1 MISTPT
7 SAELW
12 MQRLV
17 KCLRADEGVR
27 TKAYDDATGKEVT
40 APSGRLTIGV
50 GRNIEDNGISEATI
64 SQMLQEDIE
73 CCLKEAQRLFGL
85 DFFNSLSTPRQHA
98 IIMMIFQLGAAG
110 FFEFRN
116 TIAAIKQNNFA
127 LAAEHARKSLW
138 ARQVPDRAKRVT
150 TLLESEVYLWDSK

>member
-1 MISTPT
+1 MNTP
-7 SAELW
+7 SSKELW
-12 MQRLV
+12 MQQLS
-17 KCLRADEGVR
+17 KCLRMDEGVR
-27 TKAYDDATGKEVT
+27 NKAYDDATGQEVK

-64 SQMLQEDIE
+64 TQMLNEDIE
-73 CCLKEAQRLFGL
+73 HCLREAQRFFGL

-98 IIMMIFQLGAAG
+98 ILMMIFQLGAAG

-138 ARQVPDRAKRVT
+138 ARQVPDRARRVT
-150 TLLESEVYLWDSK
+150 TLLESEVYLWNKM